1 MLNNE
6 LPLFIPVIQFILIF
20 ILMASS
26 ALWLKYRGVLS
37 ETHAPVISRMITDF
51 VLPSLIFY
59 KMSNISLTRLQI
71 DASLA
76 IIGSELI
83 TGIIAYLIGRFVIKF
98 NKGALG
104 TFILASTFGSISMM
118 GPTLIQVVFPNND
131 EALATGITISQ
142 LAVGLPINTIGVLI
156 AIWFGSQSTKVD
168 LGQIFKISILN
179 PPVVA
184 FFAGSLWSLFSLPHT
199 GFILTIFFGA
209 LQFSGISLTL
219 LVALLTGL
227 TLKRMERKDFGLP
240 LFVCATLLLILQP
253 IIAQEL
259 DLITGH
265 MESMTSVLLLLL
277 GAMPASPLVIV
288 YSVRYGCDVDLASK
302 LVVSTC
308 VLSILTLPILAYVY
322 F

>member
-6 LPLFIPVIQFILIF
+6 LPLFIPVIQFVLIF

-51 VLPSLIFY
+51 VLPALIFY

-118 GPTLIQVVFPNND
+118 GPNLNSSCFP
-131 EALATGITISQ
+131 Q
-142 LAVGLPINTIGVLI
+142 
-156 AIWFGSQSTKVD
+156 
-168 LGQIFKISILN
+168 
-179 PPVVA
+179 
-184 FFAGSLWSLFSLPHT
+184 
-199 GFILTIFFGA
+199 
-209 LQFSGISLTL
+209 
-219 LVALLTGL
+219 
-227 TLKRMERKDFGLP
+227 
-240 LFVCATLLLILQP
+240 
-253 IIAQEL
+253 
-259 DLITGH
+259 
-265 MESMTSVLLLLL
+265 
-277 GAMPASPLVIV
+277 
-288 YSVRYGCDVDLASK
+288 
-302 LVVSTC
+302 
-308 VLSILTLPILAYVY
+308 
-322 F
+322 

>member
-51 VLPSLIFY
+51 VLPALIFY
-59 KMSNISLTRLQI
+59 KMSNVSPTRLQI

-83 TGIIAYLIGRFVIKF
+83 TGIIAYLIGRFIIKF

-184 FFAGSLWSLFSLPHT
+184 FFAGLLWSLLSLPHT
-199 GFILTIFFGA
+199 GFLLTVFFGA

>member
-1 MLNNE
+1 MLNDE

-26 ALWLKYRGVLS
+26 ALWLKFRGVLS
-37 ETHAPVISRMITDF
+37 EAHAPVISRMITDF
-51 VLPSLIFY
+51 VLPALIFY
-59 KMSNISLTRLQI
+59 KVSSIAPTRQQI

-76 IIGSELI
+76 IICAELI
-83 TGIIAYLIGRFVIKF
+83 TGIIAYLIGRYVIKF

-118 GPTLIQVVFPNND
+118 GPTLIQVIFPNND
-131 EALATGITISQ
+131 AALATGITISQ

-156 AIWFGSQSTKVD
+156 AIWFGSQATKVD
-168 LGQIFKISILN
+168 LVQIFKISILN

-184 FFAGSLWSLFSLPHT
+184 FFAGILWSLLSLPHT
-199 GFILTIFFGA
+199 GFLLTVFFGA

-227 TLKRMERKDFGLP
+227 TLKRVERKDFGLP
-240 LFVCATLLLILQP
+240 LLVCATLLLVLQP
-253 IIAQEL
+253 IIAKEL
-259 DLITGH
+259 DVFTGD

-302 LVVSTC
+302 LVVSTII
-308 VLSILTLPILAYVY
+308 LSIFTLPILAYVY